1 MNKKVAKIILQATGA
16 NVTQETPDNYVDVA

>member
-1 MNKKVAKIILQATGA
+1 MNKKVAKIIFQAIGV